1 MTPPRPNPRL
11 TRGFWVAIAILVGG
25 TLVRGLTVGLADY
38 RGDEAF
44 SIRLAQLPL
53 ETLFAA
59 MAVSE
64 PNPPLQFLFL
74 RAWIGLGGLNEVA
87 LRWPSVLC
95 GVLATALTYRL
106 GASLIGRRAA
116 LVGAAWAAVQP
127 FLIWYSQDLRAYM
140 SLTLWV
146 LVAAWGAWEGLHH
159 RGWRWWIVSAAA
171 AWLAMALHYFAA
183 LSLAALALAVIA
195 TPGLRRAWPRAVAS
209 YAAAVA
215 LYLPWAVYVWPL
227 LSGHQK
233 SWLTPLSAFDVL
245 WRTLVAYSSGGRWSG
260 APEAWLWPGVLI
272 LATCLIAGVVAIA
285 RDRVRLAWLLAL
297 GPATPA
303 LLGLLNAW
311 RPSYAEHYAIPGL
324 IGCLLLAAA
333 GLAHMT
339 RKLWPGRAAI
349 LAWIP
354 LTPIA
359 LASLACAWN
368 VWFDPAYAKA
378 PDWRGL
384 VRGLV
389 DVAGPNDVVWMNLPD
404 PALEIY
410 MEGRLPVENAPPQAV
425 PVSGDRTAALQAAT
439 EQLARVQHEHDRVYF
454 LFSPSPAWDPEGLV
468 GQGLSGCCELIDD
481 RRIGATQRVQIFDTP
496 RGALAARRPL
506 AAGYTAGMQL
516 TGYRVERVADRLHLT
531 LFWRTA
537 VAISAD
543 YTVFVHL
550 VAADGFQVAGADGI
564 PRNGNAPTST
574 WAPNIDIV
582 DPHPVT
588 VPAGLNAGPYYLE
601 IGWYQPETGA
611 RVSLETGDEV
621 LRLPDGYTFP

>member
-1 MTPPRPNPRL
+1 MTPSGPEPRL
-11 TRGFWVAIAILVGG
+11 HRGFWVAIAILVGA
-25 TLVRGLTVGLADY
+25 TLLRGLTVGLADY

-74 RAWIGLGGLNEVA
+74 REWIGFGRLNEVA

-95 GVLATALTYRL
+95 GVLSTALTYRL

-116 LVGAAWAAVQP
+116 LIAAGWAAVQP

-159 RGWRWWIVSAAA
+159 GGWRWWIISAAA

-183 LSLAALALAVIA
+183 LSLGALALAVVV
-195 TPGLRRAWPRAVAS
+195 TPGLRKVWPRAITS
-209 YAAAVA
+209 YAGAVA

-233 SWLTPLSAFDVL
+233 SWLTPLNAFDVL

-260 APEAWLWPGVLI
+260 APDAWLWPGVLI
-272 LATCLIAGVVAIA
+272 LGACLIIGVVASA
-285 RDRVRLAWLLAL
+285 RDRARLAWLVAL

-303 LLGLLNAW
+303 LLGLLNTW

-333 GLAHMT
+333 GIEFMA
-339 RKLWPGRAAI
+339 RKLWPGQAAI
-349 LAWIP
+349 LASGA
-354 LTPIA
+354 LAPIA

-384 VRGLV
+384 VRELV
-389 DVAGPNDVVWMNLPD
+389 ERAGPNDVVWVNLPD

-410 MEGRLPVENAPPQAV
+410 LEGRLTVENAPPQAV
-425 PVSGDRTAALQAAT
+425 PLSGDRSAALKAAA
-439 EQLARVQHEHDRVYF
+439 EQIARVQHDRDRVYF

-468 GQGLSGCCELIDD
+468 GLGLSGCCELIDD
-481 RRIGATQRVQIFDTP
+481 RRIGTQRVQIFDTP
-496 RGALAARRPL
+496 RGALAARSPL
-506 AAGYTAGMQL
+506 TADFTAGMRL
-516 TGYRVERVADRLHLT
+516 TGYRVERVADRLHFT

-537 VAISAD
+537 TAITTD

-574 WAPNIDIV
+574 WALNGDIV

-601 IGWYQPETGA
+601 IGWYLPETGE
-611 RVSLETGDEV
+611 RVSLETGGEV